1 MEYTPPILD
10 WIQDCFDPI
19 GEDDLRR
26 LESKLPRA
34 FPEDLRTFLLEFNA
48 GYCRRPLAFPDRHSD
63 SPLDQ
68 WHMDHTM
75 GIAKAKC
82 WSSYDIEQTLTWF
95 EGWIPSDLVPIA
107 SAYGSPICIGID
119 GEIYGQIYV
128 WIHKQNDHN
137 LHLVADSFTQFLDSL
152 TPDPEHESFVEE
164 LPIFQAVE
172 RGNRPA
178 LKAYLA
184 DGGKVDC
191 RNAEGQTLLMCALR
205 SRWPKL
211 AKLLVDR
218 GAALETVDRDDRT
231 PMYHA
236 AMHTSLD
243 GVKLLL
249 AAGASPRWCD
259 ERGMTL
265 VKLTWESAYY
275 RVSEFLER
283 HLELS

>member
-1 MEYTPPILD
+1 MEYTPPIFD

-19 GEDDLRR
+19 SEDDLCD
-26 LESKLPRA
+26 LELRLPRP
-34 FPEDLRTFLLEFNA
+34 FPQDLRTFLLEFNA
-48 GYCRRPLAFPDRHSD
+48 GYCR
-63 SPLDQ
+63 SPLVFPARQ
-68 WHMDHTM
+68 PEYFFEQGSMDRTM
-75 GIAKAKC
+75 GIVEGKRWRC
-82 WSSYDIEQTLTWF
+82 DDIEQTLTWF
-95 EGWIPSDLVPIA
+95 KGWIPSGLVPIA

-119 GEIYGQIYV
+119 DEIYGQIYV

-137 LHLVADSFTQFLDSL
+137 LHLVASSFTEFLSML
-152 TPDPEHESFVEE
+152 TPDPEHETFVED

-172 RGNRPA
+172 RGNQPA
-178 LKAYLA
+178 LEAYLA

-211 AKLLVDR
+211 ARLLVERDS
-218 GAALETVDRDDRT
+218 ALETVDRADRT

-236 AMHTSLD
+236 AMHQSLD

-249 AAGASPRWCD
+249 AAGAGPHWCD

-265 VKLTWESAYY
+265 VKLARDRLYD
-275 RVSEFLER
+275 RVCEELER
-283 HLELS
+283 HIESS